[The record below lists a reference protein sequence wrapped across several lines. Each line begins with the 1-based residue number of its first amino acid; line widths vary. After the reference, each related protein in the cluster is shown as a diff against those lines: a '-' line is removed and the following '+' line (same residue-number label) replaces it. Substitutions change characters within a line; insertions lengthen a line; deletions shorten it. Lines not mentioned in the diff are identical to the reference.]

1 MQVIDRFV
9 IALALPAGFFLGVG
23 AYGFA
28 QLLSL
33 PGGIL
38 IGGLLLLGC
47 VALFF
52 TERIL
57 EIVFDSVFTSGVVD
71 AIDPAAKRRNNKKER
86 RVRHKSW
93 RMGALGGAAGVLA
106 SMVFSPVAVME
117 FLSPVIGFLA

>member
-1 MQVIDRFV
+1 MNVTKPVMEPPMQVIDRFV

-38 IGGLLLLGC
+38 IGVLLLLGC

-57 EIVFDSVFTSGVVD
+57 DIVFDSVFTGGVID
-71 AIDPAAKRRNNKKER
+71 AIDPAGLCCTNGFQ
-86 RVRHKSW
+86 V
-93 RMGALGGAAGVLA
+93 G
-106 SMVFSPVAVME
+106 FP
-117 FLSPVIGFLA
+117 LSPDGLTLRAR

>member
-1 MQVIDRFV
+1 MQVIDRVV
-9 IALALPAGFFLGVG
+9 IAPSLPAGFFLGVG

-28 QLLSL
+28 HLLSL

-38 IGGLLLLGC
+38 IGVLLLLGC

-52 TERIL
+52 AEWIL
-57 EIVFDSVFTSGVVD
+57 DIVFDSVFTGGVVD
-71 AIDPAAKRRNNKKER
+71 AIDPAAKRRNEKKER
-86 RVRHKSW
+86 RVRRKSR
-93 RMGALGGAAGVLA
+93 RMGALGSAAGVLA